1 MVTTRVTAEAE
12 SQYREEW
19 LSKINAYDT
28 LEKLTDVLVD
38 WRYNARPP
46 KELSGD
52 YRWIEAK
59 MEERLAK
66 LKVERMDKA
75 DFLTKTTRG
84 EELDPIR
91 EDYMNRAK
99 EADDT
104 IKLEGIVEDFR
115 EHYRPPIMPVH
126 DYLQIEREICEILL
140 RYRGE
145 RWWDMSEE
153 ELREYRGAKTIKKE
167 NQFAHSLMAFYPRP
181 KDTKRFNQQYMEEHV
196 PLAQKLGAK
205 LLRVSRV
212 TTTVPRAILR
222 PVLRLALRNPLVPG
236 KLIKFLLPQVNLLR
250 EATGE
255 KAPYHLVAELHF
267 DDLAALE
274 TAASSEEAKAAI
286 EHGVKISTGG
296 APTFVIL
303 ESDLALDEVPGEVRP
318 AWKLMIVFPRQPDEE
333 AFEKIWLHEIV
344 PMALQVPCECLKAYK
359 VVGTADGSPAPFQ
372 RIAELYYKDH
382 DQFLE
387 VASTQKVRN
396 VVAHIL
402 SLSPPPLVIMTTS
415 EI

>member
-1 MVTTRVTAEAE
+1 MMRLTAEAE
-12 SQYREEW
+12 SQYRKEW
-19 LSKINAYDT
+19 LLKINAHNT
-28 LEKLTDVLVD
+28 LQKMTEVLVD

-66 LKVERMDKA
+66 LKAEQMDKA
-75 DFLTKTTRG
+75 DLLTKTTRG

-91 EDYMNRAK
+91 EDYMNRAQ
-99 EADDT
+99 EADDI
-104 IKLEGIVEDFR
+104 IKLEGVVEDFR
-115 EHYRPPIMPVH
+115 EHYRSPIMPVH
-126 DYLQIEREICEILL
+126 DFLQIERELCEILL

-181 KDTKRFNQQYMEEHV
+181 KDIRCFNQQYMEEHL
-196 PLAQKLGAK
+196 PLAQKLDAK
-205 LLRVSRV
+205 LLRVSRT

-222 PVLRLALRNPLVPG
+222 PILRLALRSTLLPG
-236 KLIKFLLPQVNLLR
+236 RLIKFLLPHVNLLR

-255 KAPYHLVAELHF
+255 KAPYHFVDELHF
-267 DDLAALE
+267 EDLAALE
-274 TAASSEEAKAAI
+274 AVVSSKEAKAAVA
-286 EHGVKISTGG
+286 HGVKISTGG

-303 ESDLALDEVPGEVRP
+303 ESDLAVDEIPGEARP

-333 AFEKIWLHEIV
+333 AFEKMWMNEIV
-344 PMALQVPCECLKAYK
+344 PAAVQVPCECLKAYK
-359 VVGTADGSPAPFQ
+359 VVGTVDGSPAPFQ
-372 RIAELYYKDH
+372 RIAELYYEDH
-382 DQFLE
+382 DQFLDVVSE
-387 VASTQKVRN
+387 QKVRN

-402 SLSPPPLVIMTTS
+402 SLSPPPLVVMTTS